1 MIVVLCL
8 KIRVITRTC
17 PALRSS
23 VSRQATYRPTFLRTS
38 SSPSYGNLFPRWGL
52 MLNFLLARY
61 ASNEMLSLNLFAWL
75 FCKRDAGVKSGS
87 CQPNQQSAIP
97 NFVCLQPSEMHSAY
111 DCEFEQ
117 LEICTKKVVHFSIHY
132 NVLFGCLHNATACSM
147 STLFRLAFPF
157 DDCTFPKFHMS
168 CHYPWIIFRYGNVRD
183 SNTSAGTNSIQL
195 VLNAGCCIGLF

>member
-1 MIVVLCL
+1 MRSGWLVIRDWRRLIVVLCL

-97 NFVCLQPSEMHSAY
+97 NFVCLQPSEMQSAY

-117 LEICTKKVVHFSIHY
+117 LEICTKKVV
-132 NVLFGCLHNATACSM
+132 
-147 STLFRLAFPF
+147 
-157 DDCTFPKFHMS
+157 
-168 CHYPWIIFRYGNVRD
+168 IFRFIIMYY
-183 SNTSAGTNSIQL
+183 L
-195 VLNAGCCIGLF
+195 VVYTAPLPVACPPFSDLHSRLTTAHFPSFICRATIHG